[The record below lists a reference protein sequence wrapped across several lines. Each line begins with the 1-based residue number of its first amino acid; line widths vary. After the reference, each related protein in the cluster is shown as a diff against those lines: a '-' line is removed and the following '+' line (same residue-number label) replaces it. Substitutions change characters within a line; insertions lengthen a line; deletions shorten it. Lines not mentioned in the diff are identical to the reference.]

1 MGFIHKYIETKRVLL
16 TQDSSKFPN

>member
-16 TQDSSKFPN
+16 TQDSSKFPI